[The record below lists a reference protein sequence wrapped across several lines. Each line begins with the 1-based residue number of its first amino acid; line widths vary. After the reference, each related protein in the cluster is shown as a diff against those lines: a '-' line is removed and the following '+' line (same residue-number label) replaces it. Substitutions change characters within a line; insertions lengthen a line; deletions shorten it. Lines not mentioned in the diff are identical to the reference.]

1 MKFNKGNLQNP
12 ASGDEQT
19 LISVP
24 ADEPAACHCAIVSW
38 AALGRNVASRSSS
51 LVSTREDTHL
61 DYCVHCWS
69 PTYKKDM
76 DIL

>member
-24 ADEPAACHCAIVSW
+24 ADEPAACHCA
-38 AALGRNVASRSSS
+38 
-51 LVSTREDTHL
+51 
-61 DYCVHCWS
+61 
-69 PTYKKDM
+69 KKG
-76 DIL
+76 